1 MSPQFLMGT
10 ASLQSHPGVNNAA
23 GALRHAGWSAK
34 MAQSLGVNEA
44 KKISDAYEISHPND
58 RYERAM
64 DLINNNVGRVLGEA
78 LPGVAPDEIAR
89 LALEAGLLQTSLPPA
104 MIFHEKRK

>member
-1 MSPQFLMGT
+1 
-10 ASLQSHPGVNNAA
+10 
-23 GALRHAGWSAK
+23 
-34 MAQSLGVNEA
+34 
-44 KKISDAYEISHPND
+44 
-58 RYERAM
+58 M
-64 DLINNNVGRVLGEA
+64 DLIKNNVGRVLGEA